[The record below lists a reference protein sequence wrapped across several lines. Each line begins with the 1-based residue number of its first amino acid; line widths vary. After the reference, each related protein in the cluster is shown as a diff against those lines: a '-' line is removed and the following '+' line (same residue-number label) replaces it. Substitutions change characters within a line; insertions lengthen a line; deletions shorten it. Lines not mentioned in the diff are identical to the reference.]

1 MFCLA
6 RRSRGVILAAVLFG
20 VPAYAQG
27 QDGRISGTVRG
38 SGGQPLP
45 SARVTATNSATRAT
59 RSTATTADGQYAIA
73 GLSSGAYTVSATHFG
88 YRRASR
94 SDVQVPASGGGPVD
108 FALDV
113 LPLQAITVTS
123 TLREQELSDVP
134 FSVAA
139 PSASMLRERGADNI
153 ESIAAN
159 VAGFSVQNLGPGQ
172 SQVALRGASSGQIAR
187 DQPGV
192 KESVGAYLDDSP
204 ISLSLFTPDMDLF
217 DMSRVEVL
225 RGPQGTLFG
234 AGSLSGT
241 VRYITNQPELG
252 VNSVFGEMGGH
263 WVLGGGPGANVK
275 LGTNVPL
282 GERAAGRL
290 AVFHSRLG
298 GWQDAWRKDYT
309 LDENINSGERIGAR
323 AAVRFVPNE
332 RLTITPRLV
341 FQQVEMR
348 GWNRTDSFNILANP
362 YTTNRPRVTLGE
374 RRLFIATD
382 EPFRDDFVL
391 GDVNLRYDFGK
402 VNLTSITSYTWRD
415 ILVTR
420 DGGALY
426 ASIVGGSIGMP
437 EDIYTLDAPFDDKT
451 NVNVWTQEARLAGG
465 TDRAKWLLG
474 GFYSKSRRDYG
485 QSVRAP
491 GFEAA
496 TGSPTAGARAARDE
510 LFFSDLSYDLKQA
523 AVFGE
528 GTVNL
533 GGRLDLTGGVRYYN
547 FKENR
552 EQVFDGFFVGFIS
565 QPGKT
570 EASGVAPRFIARF
583 KATDAIS
590 LNGQV
595 SRGFRLGGINDPLN
609 TPICTPADLA
619 TFSGRDSWKDE
630 TAWNYEVGTK
640 AALMGGRA
648 SLNVS
653 AFYMDIEDLQLTVT
667 AGSCSSRLV
676 YNVPAVSQGAEIEF
690 AAAPSQNFDFA
701 ISASFNDAE
710 VRSTVTSTDGGGNVD
725 TVGGI
730 SHGNRLP
737 SVPRLKAALAA
748 TYRRPL
754 RSGAQ
759 GFLTGSVQHTGS
771 RYTLMEDLAPGFGT
785 VDMNSFAPNTIG
797 GPLTQNLFVFAPE
810 MPSYSLV
817 NVRVGMTRANWETAL
832 FINNLT
838 DQRALLALD
847 RERGTR
853 ARVGYL
859 TNQPRTVGVTLG
871 FNY

>member
-1 MFCLA
+1 MRHLSSRILRFAALA
-6 RRSRGVILAAVLFG
+6 VVLVA
-20 VPAYAQG
+20 VPAFG
-27 QDGRISGTVRG
+27 QAPEGRITGTVRG
-38 SGGQPLP
+38 SGGQPLAQ
-45 SARVTATNSATRAT
+45 ARVTATNGATGMT
-59 RSTATTADGQYAIA
+59 RSTTTGADGQYVIG
-73 GLSSGAYTVSATHFG
+73 GLTSGTYTVVANLFG
-88 YRRASR
+88 YRRSSR
-94 SDVQVPASGGGPVD
+94 PDVQVPASGSVD

-252 VNSVFGEMGGH
+252 VNTVFGEIGGH
-263 WVLGGGPGANVK
+263 HVLGGGPGANVK
-275 LGTNVPL
+275 LGTNVPI

-290 AVFHSRLG
+290 ALFHNRLG
-298 GWQDAWRKDYT
+298 GWQDAFRKDYT
-309 LDENINSGERIGAR
+309 LDENVNSGERIGVR
-323 AAVRFVPNE
+323 ASVKFVPNE
-332 RLTITPRLV
+332 RLTVTPRLV

-362 YTTNRPRVTLGE
+362 YTTTRPQVTLGE
-374 RRLFIATD
+374 RRLFITTD
-382 EPFRDDFVL
+382 EPFRDEFAL
-391 GDVNLRYDFGK
+391 ADVNLRYDFGK
-402 VNLTSITSYTWRD
+402 VNLTSITSYTSRD
-415 ILVTR
+415 IVVTR

-426 ASIVGGSIGMP
+426 ASIVGGTIGMP
-437 EDIYTLDAPFDDKT
+437 EPVYTLDAPFDDKT
-451 NVNVWTQEARLAGG
+451 RSNVWTQEARFAGG
-465 TDRAKWLLG
+465 TDRTKWLFG
-474 GFYSKSRRDYG
+474 GFYSQSKRDYG

-496 TGSPTAGARAARDE
+496 TGAPTQGVRAARDE
-510 LFFSDLSYDLKQA
+510 LFFSDLAYDLKQA

-528 GTVNL
+528 GTVNV
-533 GGRLDLTGGVRYYN
+533 GGRLDLTGGLRYYN
-547 FKENR
+547 FTEDR

-565 QPGKT
+565 QPGSTK
-570 EASGVAPRFIARF
+570 ASGVAPRVIASFR
-583 KATDAIS
+583 ATDAITF
-590 LNGQV
+590 NGQV
-595 SRGFRLGGINDPLN
+595 SKGFRLGGINDPLN

-640 AALMGGRA
+640 ASMMNGRA
-648 SLNVS
+648 SLNLS
-653 AFYMDIEDLQLTVT
+653 AFYMDISDLQLTVT

-690 AAAPSQNFDFA
+690 AAAPSQNFDFSL
-701 ISASFNDAE
+701 SASLNDSE
-710 VRSTVTSTDGGGNVD
+710 VRSTVTSTDGSGNV
-725 TVGGI
+725 TVVGGI
-730 SHGNRLP
+730 EDGNRLP
-737 SVPRLKAALAA
+737 SVPRLKAAAAA

-754 RSGAQ
+754 WPGAE

-771 RYTLMEDLAPGFGT
+771 RYTLMEDLATGFGT
-785 VDMNSFAPNTIG
+785 VNINSFAPNTIG
-797 GPLTQNLFVFAPE
+797 GPLTQNTFTFAPE
-810 MPSYSLV
+810 LPSYSLL

-832 FINNLT
+832 FITNLT
-838 DQRALLALD
+838 DTRAFLALD

-859 TNQPRTVGVTLG
+859 TNQPRTVGVNLR
-871 FNY
+871 FDY